1 MLRADADALVQRL
14 LAALPPTRA
23 YVRADLAGP
32 DVPRPVG
39 HFLLQSLDR
48 RLELEADAARR
59 ARSAWFGY
67 VAPDVQ
73 AAEQA
78 YWLSVG
84 RYAQIPASEW
94 ARAVEQTVHQVV
106 PYLVAPAQTLVHFV
120 YADGADSLPVAT
132 IERRMRYF
140 QPYPYLRDVVAEYAR
155 QKGLDAIARDD
166 FSRLLARIEARTGSA
181 YDADGLA
188 ALVEPLFETLGDGP
202 EHRVTREHVVRFF
215 SDKGLP
221 DVVQRLSAAPEA
233 VTLADVRAALSATPQ
248 VLLADGDGAGN
259 DLRPSPADPAP
270 PARPATSAADSAPV
284 RPVPAVPPAPV
295 APTPVASDVPRWQQ
309 VRAAGAPSAAERLA
323 PTNDAAP
330 AWKRLLRGVDDDTV
344 RLEQA
349 VLGEGA
355 AEHRKRFV
363 KDLFGGDARAY
374 HDALAHLAPLRTWDE
389 AARAIAAT
397 FRAREIDLYD
407 EVAVAFTDLAEQR
420 YLG

>member
-14 LAALPPTRA
+14 LAALPPTRT
-23 YVRADLAGP
+23 YTRADLAGP
-32 DVPRPVG
+32 DMPRPVG
-39 HFLLQSLDR
+39 HFLQQSLDR
-48 RLELEADAARR
+48 RLELEAEAARR
-59 ARSAWFGY
+59 ARSAWFGFD
-67 VAPDVQ
+67 APEVQ

-132 IERRMRYF
+132 LERRMRYF
-140 QPYPYLRDVVAEYAR
+140 QPYPYLRDVVGEYAR

-166 FSRLLARIEARTGSA
+166 FSRLLARIEARTGTA

-188 ALVEPLFETLGDGP
+188 ALAEPLFETLGDGP
-202 EHRVTREHVVRFF
+202 ERRVAREHVVRFF

-221 DVVQRLSAAPEA
+221 DVVRRLSVGPER
-233 VTLADVRAALSATPQ
+233 VTPADVQAAIA
-248 VLLADGDGAGN
+248 VNRVGDVVGS
-259 DLRPSPADPAP
+259 DLGSFPTDPAP
-270 PARPATSAADSAPV
+270 IASPAPI
-284 RPVPAVPPAPV
+284 VPDLPAPV
-295 APTPVASDVPRWQQ
+295 APKPAPPPSDGPRWQHA
-309 VRAAGAPSAAERLA
+309 RATDAPAAADRLA
-323 PTNDAAP
+323 PSSDPTP
-330 AWKRLLRGVDDDTV
+330 AWKRLLRGANDDTA
-344 RLEQA
+344 RLEVA
-349 VLGEGA
+349 VLGEA
-355 AEHRKRFV
+355 AAAHRKRFV

-374 HDALAHLAPLRTWDE
+374 QDALADLAPLRTWDE

-407 EVAVAFTDLAEQR
+407 ESAVAFTDLAELR
-420 YLG
+420 YLA